1 MIKIIFFICFLVADQ
16 ISKYLAT
23 VYLKDQGA
31 VSVIGKK
38 LQLTYVVNKG
48 AAFGIFQN
56 HKFLLY
62 SFTVLVTFALA
73 YYLIKNKTQM
83 SNWCQYGFIL
93 IIAGAVGNLIDRL
106 SKGFVVDF
114 IMYTFFNGYHFPV
127 FNIADIGVTLG
138 CLCVLIASL
147 KSEASI

>member
-62 SFTVLVTFALA
+62 SFTVLVTCALA

-83 SNWCQYGFIL
+83 SNLCQYGFIL

-147 KSEASI
+147 KSEA

>member
-83 SNWCQYGFIL
+83 SNLCQYGFIL

-147 KSEASI
+147 KSEALI